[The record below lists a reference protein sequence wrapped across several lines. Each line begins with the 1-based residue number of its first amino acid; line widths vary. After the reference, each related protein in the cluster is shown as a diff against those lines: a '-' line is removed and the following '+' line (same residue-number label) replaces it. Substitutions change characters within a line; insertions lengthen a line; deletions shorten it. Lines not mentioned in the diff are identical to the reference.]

1 MNIYVNLIIFIV
13 ITIAYFM
20 FGKKKIVSSSLIEQE
35 NNYNSN
41 IIYLV
46 FYFVAVLISQ
56 ITLNVVNI
64 TQTCS
69 GSIIE
74 NIGAGSLLAFVPW
87 FLIFG
92 SVLSVIFIFP
102 GLKSVFS
109 NVVGYF
115 AVSSG
120 ANSLLTSLLI
130 NTDIESQINEISND
144 RNDKEKIQFKKT
156 TELILKICSDKSIL
170 INEMNPLNYDKMFE
184 SLKILFNPNVVNNG
198 NIDDYKE
205 KLRKL
210 VYLKDDIGEFFW
222 YLYTAVFL
230 VSLVSYNTSARGC
243 SQSLSS
249 MQDSYDEYT
258 KQAEEIKNN
267 TINQFNQLYS

>member
-1 MNIYVNLIIFIV
+1 MNVYVNLVVFII

-20 FGKKKIVSSSLIEQE
+20 FGKKTTDYSNIDEVTK
-35 NNYNSN
+35 NYNSSV
-41 IIYLV
+41 IYLV
-46 FYFVAVLISQ
+46 FYFIAVLISQ
-56 ITLNVVNI
+56 ITLNIVNI
-64 TQTCS
+64 TQTCN
-69 GSIIE
+69 GSVAE
-74 NIGAGSLLAFVPW
+74 NIGSASLLAFIPW

-115 AVSSG
+115 AISSG
-120 ANSLLTSLLI
+120 ANTLLTSLLN
-130 NTDIESQINEISND
+130 NTDIESQINEISDN
-144 RNDKEKIQFKKT
+144 KEKIQFKKT
-156 TELILKICSDKSIL
+156 TELIIKICSDKSIL
-170 INEMNPLNYDKMFE
+170 INEMNPLNYDEMFE
-184 SLKILFNPNVVNNG
+184 SLKILFNPSVVEKG
-198 NIDDYKE
+198 NIQEYKE

-210 VYLKDDIGEFFW
+210 VFLKDNIGEFFW

-243 SQSLSS
+243 YKSLSS

-258 KQAEEIKNN
+258 KQTEEIQNN
-267 TINQFNQLYS
+267 IVDQLYT

>member
-13 ITIAYFM
+13 ITIVYFM

-144 RNDKEKIQFKKT
+144 KNDKEKIQFKKT

-205 KLRKL
+205 KLRNL

-249 MQDSYDEYT
+249 MQDSYDEYA

-267 TINQFNQLYS
+267 TINQLYS

>member
-20 FGKKKIVSSSLIEQE
+20 FGKKNTVYSSLSEEDIKK
-35 NNYNSN
+35 NYNNS

-46 FYFVAVLISQ
+46 FYFIAVLISQ
-56 ITLNVVNI
+56 ITLNVINI
-64 TQTCS
+64 TQTCN

-74 NIGAGSLLAFVPW
+74 NIGSGSLLAFIPW

-109 NVVGYF
+109 NVIGYF

-120 ANSLLTSLLI
+120 ASTLLTSLLN
-130 NTDIESQINEISND
+130 NTDIESQINEISDN
-144 RNDKEKIQFKKT
+144 KEKIQFKKT

-170 INEMNPLNYDKMFE
+170 INEMNPSNYDKMFE
-184 SLKILFNPNVVNNG
+184 SLKILFNPDVVNNG
-198 NIDDYKE
+198 NIEDYKE

-210 VYLKDDIGEFFW
+210 VFLKDNIGEFFW

-243 SQSLSS
+243 SQTLSS
-249 MQDSYDEYT
+249 MQDNYDEFT
-258 KQAEEIKNN
+258 KQAEEIQNN
-267 TINQFNQLYS
+267 TINQLYT